1 MKHKNCGDNVIL
13 VDGFYWCTGCQFRV
27 APGSVFDKDMAN
39 GKKIKTAGEEAGLPH
54 PKDMFGNII
63 FLKLDEDTIK
73 KLQLAFVEYTLRWY
87 GPQVER

>member
-1 MKHKNCGDNVIL
+1 
-13 VDGFYWCTGCQFRV
+13 
-27 APGSVFDKDMAN
+27 MAN